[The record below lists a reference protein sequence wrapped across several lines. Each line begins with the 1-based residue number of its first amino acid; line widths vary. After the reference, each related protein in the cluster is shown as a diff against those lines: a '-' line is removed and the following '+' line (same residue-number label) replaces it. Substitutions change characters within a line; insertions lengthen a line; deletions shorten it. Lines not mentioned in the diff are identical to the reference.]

1 MAAEPLAVTDV
12 VDVLSQ
18 RCRAFKLGESRLRG
32 DIVNV
37 LFVCETVPAALLGAP
52 GKHRRIAHCAVSFV
66 DDAGVTVQVSSFSIS
81 QSQPGA
87 PCAISGSFEV
97 IYTFDVPDHV
107 HGTEVVRLAAAGVSA
122 ALRNG
127 LLTRAV
133 FFTDGRS
140 VPTPNTAEARAEIR
154 RNYGW
159 FQHPVQVRCWR
170 DQQTGVRRF
179 NLDDIRVR

>member
-1 MAAEPLAVTDV
+1 MSAEPLAVTDV

-18 RCRAFKLGESRLRG
+18 RCRVFKLGESRLRG

-37 LFVCETVPAALLGAP
+37 LFVCGAVPAALLGEP
-52 GKHRRIAHCAVSFV
+52 GKHRRVAHCAVSFV
-66 DDAGVTVQVSSFSIS
+66 DDADVTVQVSSVSIS

-87 PCAISGSFEV
+87 PCAISGSFEA

-107 HGTEVVRLAAAGVSA
+107 HGTEVVRIAAAGVSA

-127 LLTRAV
+127 LLTLMTRAV
-133 FFTDGRS
+133 FFTDGRR

-154 RNYGW
+154 RNYSW
-159 FQHPVQVRCWR
+159 FQHPIQC
-170 DQQTGVRRF
+170 RF
-179 NLDDIRVR
+179 NLGDIRVR